1 MEVMIKIL
9 DKSGRVIYSNIEAKD
24 TNLVSE
30 ATKESMVIED
40 SGRKLRVGIIKT
52 SNGTVFA
59 LSKSKDAIKSS
70 RAFVSKIKLASDS
83 LEFIGEIQNEIQ
95 KKINS
100 DTARLLHNLTSLN
113 AHNIQEIYSL
123 VPQESLAN
131 KVDGHVGIV
140 EEIVK
145 SNARL
150 CALTLL
156 RIAKNNAA
164 IKTEFSVF
172 KRLFNSSPQLQ
183 ERTHVFHKVL
193 MNILYLFFSEFTD
206 KSVNVKVQ
214 SSKLSGYF
222 DYESM
227 HVALY
232 HIIENSVKYVLP
244 KSDVSIGIK
253 EDGAFLKISF
263 DMISTQ
269 IKEGEV
275 TKIFEEGFS
284 GSIPDRTGKAGTG
297 IGMSR
302 VSRIVSLNGGKA
314 SVNIFPETLR
324 EHMGIPYQRNE
335 FIISVRR
342 EKPKHA

>member
-1 MEVMIKIL
+1 MEVMVKIL
-9 DKSGRVIYSNIEAKD
+9 DKNERVIYSNIEEKYSS
-24 TNLVSE
+24 LVSM

-40 SGRKLRVGIIKT
+40 SGRKLRVGVIRT
-52 SNGTVFA
+52 PNGTVFA
-59 LSKSKDAIKSS
+59 LSKAKDAIKSS
-70 RAFVSKIKLASDS
+70 RAFVSQITLAANS
-83 LEFIGEIQNEIQ
+83 LGFIGEIQSEIEI
-95 KKINS
+95 KVNS

-131 KVDGHVGIV
+131 KADGHVEIV

-145 SNARL
+145 KNTRA
-150 CALTLL
+150 CALALL

-206 KSVNVKVQ
+206 KSVSVKVQ
-214 SSKLSGYF
+214 SSQLTGYF

-232 HIIENSVKYVLP
+232 HIIENAVKYVLP
-244 KSDVSIGIK
+244 KSELSIGIK
-253 EDGAFLKISF
+253 EDGAYLRISF

-275 TKIFEEGFS
+275 TRIYEEGFS
-284 GSIPDRTGKAGTG
+284 GSIPNITGKAGAG

-314 SVNIFPETLR
+314 SVNVYPETLR